1 MAARTEAQVKQAY
14 KDEHE
19 GRDPDNPIYSAS
31 YNDWLRTQPEW
42 QEESGIAQFAPEENR
57 EEVANSEAEANREEQ
72 RHRTDYDNA
81 ETNNDRAARDRAQAE
96 AAEQRERAVYAQTS
110 FNPPP
115 MPAKRPMPTSDTK
128 TPEVSTEQ
136 VDSFVDTS
144 DLDTSEAETEEPK
157 KHDYISTQVRN
168 RKKNAETRV
177 GKDTNMETE
186 TNTETKSLN
195 VGGDSDKS
203 LNAGE
208 DPHKTLPTDTETVT
222 NTRVETPPKT
232 DTNTETVSEP
242 ETPPETDTNTETETP
257 PEPAPAPLPE
267 EDLNEAGVT
276 QEDLDDGNVDETN
289 LEAAESGAKENG
301 FDPETADAKAIE
313 EAEQLGTWDKVSIGL
328 SVASS
333 ILSALTLGILP
344 PIDFRKFKNTDQK
357 LEQIQQYQKDKRDAA
372 VINNLQ
378 KEAES
383 KGITDPQEIR
393 QYVNDRFNSQS
404 RNEQRTQDFNVQ
416 NKELDTKL
424 ATGMKTLEH
433 NLEMRKLDK
442 QTINKIKEDTNNVL
456 GELKKIYAQGDVNRK
471 QAEIEAKLKDWLAE
485 NQSAYDASTQADMF
499 KYMANALKEMGVR
512 VDLDNV
518 RRAYRALQGAAN
530 TTSGNL
536 SIGPVSAG
544 GASTN

>member
-1 MAARTEAQVKQAY
+1 MAARTEEQLKQAF
-14 KDEHE
+14 KDET
-19 GRDPDNPIYSAS
+19 GRDPDNPNYSAG
-31 YNDWLRTQPEW
+31 YNNWLSAQPER
-42 QEESGIAQFAPEENR
+42 QAIAQFAKPENR
-57 EEVANSEAEANREEQ
+57 QAVANSEANANRQ
-72 RHRTDYDNA
+72 VQQLQTDYDNA

-115 MPAKRPMPTSDTK
+115 MPAKRAMPTDSTK

-144 DLDTSEAETEEPK
+144 DLDTSEAEIEEPK

-168 RKKNAETRV
+168 RTKKAATRAGKET
-177 GKDTNMETE
+177 NTE
-186 TNTETKSLN
+186 TNTEP
-195 VGGDSDKS
+195 
-203 LNAGE
+203 E
-208 DPHKTLPTDTETVT
+208 
-222 NTRVETPPKT
+222 T
-232 DTNTETVSEP
+232 DTNPEP
-242 ETPPETDTNTETETP
+242 ETPPETDTNPESETP

-276 QEDLDDGNVDETN
+276 QEDIDDGNVDETN
-289 LEAAESGAKENG
+289 VDAAEGSVKENG
-301 FDPETADAKAIE
+301 FDPDTADAKAIK
-313 EAEQLGTWDKVSIGL
+313 EAEELGTWDKVSIGL

-357 LEQIQQYQKDKRDAA
+357 LAQIQQYQRDKRDAA

-404 RNEQRTQDFNVQ
+404 RNEQRTQDFNTQ
-416 NKELDTKL
+416 NKELDNSFAK
-424 ATGMKTLEH
+424 GMKTLEH

-442 QTINKIKEDTNNVL
+442 QTINKIKEDTNNL
-456 GELKKIYAQGDVNRK
+456 IGEIKKIYAQGDVNRA
-471 QAEIEAKLKDWLAE
+471 QTMLEAKMKDWLAE
-485 NQSAYDASTQADMF
+485 NQSQYDASTQADIF
-499 KYMANALKEMGVR
+499 KYWALAIKGAGLPVNLE
-512 VDLDNV
+512 NI
-518 RRAYRALQGAAN
+518 RRASRALTGASN
-530 TTSGNL
+530 TTSVGVGVG
-536 SIGPVSAG
+536 SASVS

>member
-1 MAARTEAQVKQAY
+1 MAARTNEQLKQAFR
-14 KDEHE
+14 DE
-19 GRDPDNPIYSAS
+19 GGVDPDTIGAAAFNE
-31 YNDWLRTQPEW
+31 WLRAQPEG
-42 QEESGIAQFAPEENR
+42 QASSGIAQYATPGNQES
-57 EEVANSEAEANREEQ
+57 VANSEANANKQ
-72 RHRTDYDNA
+72 VQQLRTDYDNA
-81 ETNNDRAARDRAQAE
+81 ETNNDREARDRAQAE

-110 FNPPP
+110 LDPKP
-115 MPAKRPMPTSDTK
+115 MPAKRPMPTFEDIPEDSE
-128 TPEVSTEQ
+128 TP

-144 DLDTSEAETEEPK
+144 DLDNSEVPIEESK

-186 TNTETKSLN
+186 TNTET
-195 VGGDSDKS
+195 
-203 LNAGE
+203 
-208 DPHKTLPTDTETVT
+208 
-222 NTRVETPPKT
+222 
-232 DTNTETVSEP
+232 VSEP
-242 ETPPETDTNTETETP
+242 ETPPE
-257 PEPAPAPLPE
+257 PASAPLPE
-267 EDLNEAGVT
+267 EDLSDAGVT
-276 QEDLDDGNVDETN
+276 QDDIDNGNVDETN
-289 LEAAESGAKENG
+289 VDAAEGSVKENG
-301 FDPETADAKAIE
+301 FDPETADEKAIR

-333 ILSALTLGILP
+333 ILSALTLGIIP
-344 PIDFRKFKNTDQK
+344 SIDFRKFKNTDQK

-383 KGITDPQEIR
+383 EGITDPQEIR

-424 ATGMKTLEH
+424 ATGMKNLEH

-442 QTINKIKEDTNNVL
+442 QTINKIKEDTNNIL
-456 GELKKIYAQGDVNRK
+456 GEIKKINAQGNVNRR
-471 QAEIEAKLKDWLAE
+471 QTEAEAKLKDWLAE
-485 NQSAYDASTQADMF
+485 NQSAYDASTQADTL

-512 VDLDNV
+512 VDLDNI
-518 RRAYRALQGAAN
+518 RRAFRANTGAAN
-530 TTSGNL
+530 TTSGNI
-536 SIGPVSAG
+536 SVGPVSAG

>member
-1 MAARTEAQVKQAY
+1 MAARTEEQLKQAFRAE
-14 KDEHE
+14 K
-19 GRDPDNPIYSAS
+19 GVDPDREGSAG
-31 YNDWLRTQPEW
+31 YNEWLRAQPEW
-42 QEESGIAQFAPEENR
+42 NAESGIAQYATPENR
-57 EEVANSEAEANREEQ
+57 EAVANSEAEANRQEQ
-72 RHRTDYDNA
+72 QHRADYDNA

-115 MPAKRPMPTSDTK
+115 MPAKRAMPTSSTE

-168 RKKNAETRV
+168 RTKKAATRA
-177 GKDTNMETE
+177 GKE
-186 TNTETKSLN
+186 TNTE
-195 VGGDSDKS
+195 
-203 LNAGE
+203 
-208 DPHKTLPTDTETVT
+208 P
-222 NTRVETPPKT
+222 
-232 DTNTETVSEP
+232 
-242 ETPPETDTNTETETP
+242 ETETP

-276 QEDLDDGNVDETN
+276 QEDIDNGNVDETN
-289 LEAAESGAKENG
+289 VDAAESSVKENG
-301 FDPETADAKAIE
+301 FDPDTADANAIK
-313 EAEQLGTWDKVSIGL
+313 EAEELGTWDKVSIGL

-357 LEQIQQYQKDKRDAA
+357 LEQIQQYQRDRRDAA

-404 RNEQRTQDFNVQ
+404 RNEQRTQDFNTQ
-416 NKELDTKL
+416 NKELDNEFAK
-424 ATGMKTLEH
+424 GMKTLEH
-433 NLEMRKLDK
+433 NLEMKKLDR
-442 QTINKIKEDTNNVL
+442 QTINKIKEDTNNIL
-456 GELKKIYAQGDVNRK
+456 GEIKKIYAQGDVNRM
-471 QAEIEAKLKDWLAE
+471 QAKTEAIFKDWLAE
-485 NQSAYDASTQADMF
+485 NQSNYDATTQAAIFTYWAD
-499 KYMANALKEMGVR
+499 
-512 VDLDNV
+512 
-518 RRAYRALQGAAN
+518 ALQKAGIPVNEENIRRMARAITGASN
-530 TTSGNL
+530 TTSANVGIAGL
-536 SIGPVSAG
+536 GSIG

>member
-1 MAARTEAQVKQAY
+1 MAARTEEQLKQAFR
-14 KDEHE
+14 DEK
-19 GRDPDNPIYSAS
+19 GVDPDNPIYSAK
-31 YNDWLRTQPEW
+31 YNDWLSAQPER
-42 QEESGIAQFAPEENR
+42 QAIAQYATPENR
-57 EEVANSEAEANREEQ
+57 EAVANSEAEAARQEQ
-72 RHRTDYDNA
+72 QHRTDYDNA

-115 MPAKRPMPTSDTK
+115 MPAKRPMPTSSTK

-168 RKKNAETRV
+168 RTKKAATRV
-177 GKDTNMETE
+177 GKETE
-186 TNTETKSLN
+186 
-195 VGGDSDKS
+195 
-203 LNAGE
+203 
-208 DPHKTLPTDTETVT
+208 P
-222 NTRVETPPKT
+222 
-232 DTNTETVSEP
+232 EP
-242 ETPPETDTNTETETP
+242 ETPPETDTETT

-267 EDLNEAGVT
+267 EDLSEAGVT

-289 LEAAESGAKENG
+289 VDAAEGSVKENG
-301 FDPETADAKAIE
+301 FDPDTADVNAIK
-313 EAEQLGTWDKVSIGL
+313 EAEELGTWDKVSIGL

-357 LEQIQQYQKDKRDAA
+357 LAQIQQYQRDRRDAA

-378 KEAES
+378 KEAQS

-416 NKELDTKL
+416 NKELDNKL
-424 ATGMKTLEH
+424 ATGMKNLEH
-433 NLEMRKLDK
+433 NLEMKKLDR
-442 QTINKIKEDTNNVL
+442 QTINKIKEDTNNII
-456 GELKKIYAQGDVNRK
+456 GEIKKIYAQGDVNRA
-471 QAEIEAKLKDWLAE
+471 QTRLEAEMKDWLAE
-485 NQSAYDASTQADMF
+485 NQSQYDASTQADIF
-499 KYMANALKEMGVR
+499 KYLVSAAEAAGIPLN
-512 VDLDNV
+512 LDNI
-518 RRAYRALQGAAN
+518 RRMSRSITGAAN
-530 TTSGNL
+530 TTS
-536 SIGPVSAG
+536 AG
-544 GASTN
+544 FNVGSVGVNGASTN

>member
-1 MAARTEAQVKQAY
+1 MAARTEAQVKQAF
-14 KDEHE
+14 KDET
-19 GRDPDNPIYSAS
+19 GQDPDGLGSAG
-31 YNDWLRTQPEW
+31 YNEWLHTQPEW
-42 QEESGIAQFAPEENR
+42 QAESGIAQFATPENR

-72 RHRTDYDNA
+72 QHRTDYDNA
-81 ETNNDRAARDRAQAE
+81 ETNNDREARDRAQAE
-96 AAEQRERAVYAQTS
+96 AAEQRRRAVLAQTS

-115 MPAKRPMPTSDTK
+115 LPSKRPMPTDSTE
-128 TPEVSTEQ
+128 TPEVSTDQ

-144 DLDTSEAETEEPK
+144 DLDNSEVETEESK

-177 GKDTNMETE
+177 G
-186 TNTETKSLN
+186 
-195 VGGDSDKS
+195 
-203 LNAGE
+203 
-208 DPHKTLPTDTETVT
+208 
-222 NTRVETPPKT
+222 
-232 DTNTETVSEP
+232 TETVSEP
-242 ETPPETDTNTETETP
+242 ETPPEP
-257 PEPAPAPLPE
+257 QSAPLPE

-404 RNEQRTQDFNVQ
+404 RNEQRTQDFNTQ
-416 NKELDTKL
+416 NKELDNSFAK
-424 ATGMKTLEH
+424 GMKTLEH

-456 GELKKIYAQGDVNRK
+456 GEIKKIYAQGDVNRA
-471 QAEIEAKLKDWLAE
+471 QTRLEAKLKDWLAE
-485 NQSAYDASTQADMF
+485 NQSQYDASTQADIF
-499 KYMANALKEMGVR
+499 KYWAAALKEAGLPV
-512 VDLDNV
+512 NEENI
-518 RRAYRALQGAAN
+518 RRMARAITGASN

-536 SIGPVSAG
+536 SMGPVSASG
-544 GASTN
+544 TTTN

>member
-1 MAARTEAQVKQAY
+1 MAARTEAEVKKAF
-14 KDEHE
+14 KDKY
-19 GRDPDNPIYSAS
+19 GVNPDTLGSAK
-31 YNDWLRTQPEW
+31 YNDWLSSQPEW
-42 QEESGIAQFAPEENR
+42 NAERGIAQFATPENR
-57 EEVANSEAEANREEQ
+57 QAVANSEAEANRQEQ
-72 RHRTDYDNA
+72 QHRTDYDNA

-115 MPAKRPMPTSDTK
+115 MPAKRPMPTSNTK

-168 RKKNAETRV
+168 RTKKAATRV
-177 GKDTNMETE
+177 GK
-186 TNTETKSLN
+186 
-195 VGGDSDKS
+195 
-203 LNAGE
+203 
-208 DPHKTLPTDTETVT
+208 
-222 NTRVETPPKT
+222 ETPPEP
-232 DTNTETVSEP
+232 DTNTEP
-242 ETPPETDTNTETETP
+242 ETP

-276 QEDLDDGNVDETN
+276 QEDIDDGNVDETN
-289 LEAAESGAKENG
+289 VDAAEGSVKENG
-301 FDPETADAKAIE
+301 FDPDTADVNAIK
-313 EAEQLGTWDKVSIGL
+313 EAEELGTWDKVSIGL

-357 LEQIQQYQKDKRDAA
+357 LEQIQQYQRDKRDAA

-378 KEAES
+378 KEAQS

-416 NKELDTKL
+416 NKELDNSFAKN
-424 ATGMKTLEH
+424 MKTLEH
-433 NLEMRKLDK
+433 NLEMKKLDR
-442 QTINKIKEDTNNVL
+442 QTINKIKEDTNNIL
-456 GELKKIYAQGDVNRK
+456 GDIKKIYAQGDVNRA
-471 QAEIEAKLKDWLAE
+471 QAELEAQLKDWLAE
-485 NQSAYDASTQADMF
+485 NQSQYDASTQADIF
-499 KYMANALKEMGVR
+499 KYWALALNEAGIP
-512 VDLDNV
+512 LNLENV
-518 RRAYRALQGAAN
+518 RRGSRAITGASN
-530 TTSGNL
+530 TTSATLGV
-536 SIGPVSAG
+536 GSASVG

>member
-1 MAARTEAQVKQAY
+1 MAAGNEEQTVARTDEQLRKDFFDETGQDPNTTGSAAY
-14 KDEHE
+14 T
-19 GRDPDNPIYSAS
+19 I
-31 YNDWLRTQPEW
+31 WLSKQPEY
-42 QEESGIAQFAPEENR
+42 QEKNGIAQFAKPENR
-57 EEVANSEAEANREEQ
+57 TEVANSEANANKQ
-72 RHRTDYDNA
+72 VQQLQTDYDNA
-81 ETNNDRAARDRAQAE
+81 ETNNDREGRDRAQAE
-96 AAEQRERAVYAQTS
+96 AAELRRKAVLAQAS
-110 FNPPP
+110 FTPPP
-115 MPAKRPMPTSDTK
+115 LPTKRPMPTSSI
-128 TPEVSTEQ
+128 TPKEDPVPP

-144 DLDTSEAETEEPK
+144 DLDTSEVPIEEPK

-168 RKKNAETRV
+168 RKKNAETR
-177 GKDTNMETE
+177 
-186 TNTETKSLN
+186 
-195 VGGDSDKS
+195 
-203 LNAGE
+203 AG
-208 DPHKTLPTDTETVT
+208 T
-222 NTRVETPPKT
+222 
-232 DTNTETVSEP
+232 
-242 ETPPETDTNTETETP
+242 ETPPEEDSNDSGTETVQEPETP
-257 PEPAPAPLPE
+257 PEPAPAPETETETEPETPPLPE
-267 EDLNEAGVT
+267 DDLNEAGVT

-289 LEAAESGAKENG
+289 LEAAEGSAKENG
-301 FDPETADAKAIE
+301 FDPDTADAKAIE

-333 ILSALTLGILP
+333 ILSALTLGIIP

-404 RNEQRTQDFNVQ
+404 RNDQRTQDFNVQ

-433 NLEMRKLDK
+433 NLEMKKLDR
-442 QTINKIKEDTNNVL
+442 QTINKIKEDTNNII
-456 GELKKIYAQGDVNRK
+456 GDIKKIYAQGDVNRK

-485 NQSAYDASTQADMF
+485 NQSQYDASTQADML

-512 VDLDNV
+512 VDLDNI
-518 RRAYRALQGAAN
+518 RRAHRALTGASN
-530 TTSGNL
+530 TTSASVGA
-536 SIGPVSAG
+536 GPMSVS

>member
-1 MAARTEAQVKQAY
+1 MAARTREQLEQDFYAEKKV
-14 KDEHE
+14 
-19 GRDPDNPIYSAS
+19 DPKTIGAAAFA
-31 YNDWLRTQPEW
+31 DWLRAQPEG
-42 QEESGIAQFAPEENR
+42 QAESGIAQFATPENR
-57 EEVANSEAEANREEQ
+57 EAVANSEATATAQEQ
-72 RHRTDYDNA
+72 QHRTDYDNA
-81 ETNNDRAARDRAQAE
+81 ETNNDRAARDAAQAE

-110 FNPPP
+110 LNPQP
-115 MPAKRPMPTSDTK
+115 MPAKRAMPTSSTE
-128 TPEVSTEQ
+128 TPEENLDQ

-144 DLDTSEAETEEPK
+144 DLDNSEAEIEEPK

-177 GKDTNMETE
+177 GK
-186 TNTETKSLN
+186 
-195 VGGDSDKS
+195 
-203 LNAGE
+203 
-208 DPHKTLPTDTETVT
+208 
-222 NTRVETPPKT
+222 
-232 DTNTETVSEP
+232 ETVSEP
-242 ETPPETDTNTETETP
+242 ETL

-276 QEDLDDGNVDETN
+276 QEDIDEGNVDETN
-289 LEAAESGAKENG
+289 VDAAEGSVKENG
-301 FDPETADAKAIE
+301 FDPDTADAKAIE

-433 NLEMRKLDK
+433 NLEMKKLDK

-456 GELKKIYAQGDVNRK
+456 GEIKKIYAQGDVNRK

-485 NQSAYDASTQADMF
+485 NQSAYDASTQADTF
-499 KYMANALKEMGVR
+499 KYMANALKEMGIR
-512 VDLDNV
+512 VDLDNI
-518 RRAYRALQGAAN
+518 RRAFRANTGAAN
-530 TTSGNL
+530 TTSANL
-536 SIGPVSAG
+536 SIAGQSVG

>member
-1 MAARTEAQVKQAY
+1 MAARTEEQVKQAF
-14 KDEHE
+14 KDTHE
-19 GRDPDNPIYSAS
+19 GRDPNNPTYSAG

-42 QEESGIAQFAPEENR
+42 NATSGIAQFAKPENR
-57 EEVANSEAEANREEQ
+57 QAVAKSEAEANRQEQ
-72 RHRTDYDNA
+72 QHRTDYDNA

-96 AAEQRERAVYAQTS
+96 AAEQRERAIYAQTS

-115 MPAKRPMPTSDTK
+115 MPAKRAMPTDSTK

-144 DLDTSEAETEEPK
+144 DLDTSEAEIEEPK

-168 RKKNAETRV
+168 RTKKAATRA
-177 GKDTNMETE
+177 GKE
-186 TNTETKSLN
+186 TNTET
-195 VGGDSDKS
+195 
-203 LNAGE
+203 E
-208 DPHKTLPTDTETVT
+208 TEPETDTNPEP
-222 NTRVETPPKT
+222 ETPPEPETDT
-232 DTNTETVSEP
+232 DTNPEP
-242 ETPPETDTNTETETP
+242 ETPPETDTNPESETP

-276 QEDLDDGNVDETN
+276 QEDIDDGNVDETN
-289 LEAAESGAKENG
+289 VDAAEGSVKENG
-301 FDPETADAKAIE
+301 FDPDTADAKAIK
-313 EAEQLGTWDKVSIGL
+313 EAEELGTWDKVSIGL

-357 LEQIQQYQKDKRDAA
+357 LAQIQQYQRDKRDAA

-404 RNEQRTQDFNVQ
+404 RNEQRTQDFNTQ
-416 NKELDTKL
+416 NKELDNSFAK
-424 ATGMKTLEH
+424 GMKTLEH

-442 QTINKIKEDTNNVL
+442 QTINKIKEDTNNL
-456 GELKKIYAQGDVNRK
+456 IGEIKKIYAQGDVNRA
-471 QAEIEAKLKDWLAE
+471 QTMLEAKMKDWLAE
-485 NQSAYDASTQADMF
+485 NQSQYDASTQADIF
-499 KYMANALKEMGVR
+499 KYWALAIKGAGLPVNLE
-512 VDLDNV
+512 NI
-518 RRAYRALQGAAN
+518 RRASRALTGASN
-530 TTSGNL
+530 TTSVGVGVG
-536 SIGPVSAG
+536 SASVS

>member
-1 MAARTEAQVKQAY
+1 MAARTEAQVKQAF
-14 KDEHE
+14 KDET
-19 GRDPDNPIYSAS
+19 GQDPDGLGSAG
-31 YNDWLRTQPEW
+31 YNEWLHTQPEW
-42 QEESGIAQFAPEENR
+42 QAESGIAQFATPENR

-72 RHRTDYDNA
+72 QHRTDYDNA
-81 ETNNDRAARDRAQAE
+81 ETNNDREARDRAQAE

-110 FNPPP
+110 LNPQP
-115 MPAKRPMPTSDTK
+115 MPAKRAMPTSSI
-128 TPEVSTEQ
+128 TPEEGHDQ

-144 DLDTSEAETEEPK
+144 DLGNSEVEIEEPK

-177 GKDTNMETE
+177 G
-186 TNTETKSLN
+186 
-195 VGGDSDKS
+195 
-203 LNAGE
+203 
-208 DPHKTLPTDTETVT
+208 
-222 NTRVETPPKT
+222 
-232 DTNTETVSEP
+232 TETVSEP
-242 ETPPETDTNTETETP
+242 ETPPEP
-257 PEPAPAPLPE
+257 QSAPLPE

-301 FDPETADAKAIE
+301 FDPDTADAKAIE

-456 GELKKIYAQGDVNRK
+456 GEIKKIYAQGDVNRK

-485 NQSAYDASTQADMF
+485 NQSAYDASTQADTF

-512 VDLDNV
+512 VDLDNI
-518 RRAYRALQGAAN
+518 RRAFRANTGAAN
-530 TTSGNL
+530 TTSANL
-536 SIGPVSAG
+536 SIAGQSVG
-544 GASTN
+544 GATTN

>member
-1 MAARTEAQVKQAY
+1 MAARTEAQIKQAF

-19 GRDPDNPIYSAS
+19 GRDPDNPIYSAG
-31 YNDWLRTQPEW
+31 YNEWLRTQPEW
-42 QEESGIAQFAPEENR
+42 NATQGIAQFATEENR
-57 EEVANSEAEANREEQ
+57 ENVANSEAEANRQEQ
-72 RHRTDYDNA
+72 QHRTDYDNA

-115 MPAKRPMPTSDTK
+115 LPTKRPMPTDSTEP
-128 TPEVSTEQ
+128 PEVSTDP

-144 DLDTSEAETEEPK
+144 DLDNSEVEIEGSK

-177 GKDTNMETE
+177 G
-186 TNTETKSLN
+186 
-195 VGGDSDKS
+195 
-203 LNAGE
+203 
-208 DPHKTLPTDTETVT
+208 TETVQ
-222 NTRVETPPKT
+222 
-232 DTNTETVSEP
+232 EP
-242 ETPPETDTNTETETP
+242 ETPPE
-257 PEPAPAPLPE
+257 PESAPLPE

-393 QYVNDRFNSQS
+393 QYVNDRFSSQS

-424 ATGMKTLEH
+424 AKGMKTLEH

-442 QTINKIKEDTNNVL
+442 QTINKIKEDTNNAL
-456 GELKKIYAQGDVNRK
+456 GEIKKIYAQGDVNRR

-499 KYMANALKEMGVR
+499 KYMANALKEAGIR
-512 VDLDNV
+512 VDLDNI
-518 RRAYRALQGAAN
+518 RRAHRALTGAAN
-530 TTSGNL
+530 TTSVNL
-536 SIGPVSAG
+536 GIEGIASAG
-544 GASTN
+544 GTSTN

>member
-1 MAARTEAQVKQAY
+1 MAARTEEQIKQAFREE
-14 KDEHE
+14 K
-19 GRDPDNPIYSAS
+19 GQDPDGLGSSA
-31 YNDWLRTQPEW
+31 YNEWLRAQPEW
-42 QEESGIAQFAPEENR
+42 NAESGIAQFAPPENR
-57 EEVANSEAEANREEQ
+57 KSVANSEANANRQEQ
-72 RHRTDYDNA
+72 QHRTDYDNA

-96 AAEQRERAVYAQTS
+96 AAEQREKAVYAQTS
-110 FNPPP
+110 LNPQ
-115 MPAKRPMPTSDTK
+115 PMPTKRPIPTSGDI
-128 TPEVSTEQ
+128 PEDSEEP

-144 DLDTSEAETEEPK
+144 DLDNSEVEIEEPK

-177 GKDTNMETE
+177 GTE
-186 TNTETKSLN
+186 TT
-195 VGGDSDKS
+195 
-203 LNAGE
+203 
-208 DPHKTLPTDTETVT
+208 
-222 NTRVETPPKT
+222 
-232 DTNTETVSEP
+232 SEP
-242 ETPPETDTNTETETP
+242 ETP

-301 FDPETADAKAIE
+301 FDPDTADAKAIE

-378 KEAES
+378 REAES
-383 KGITDPQEIR
+383 KGITDPQEVR

-442 QTINKIKEDTNNVL
+442 QTINKIKEDTNNIL
-456 GELKKIYAQGDVNRK
+456 GEIKKINAQGNVDRK
-471 QAEIEAKLKDWLAE
+471 QAEVEAKLKDWLAE
-485 NQSAYDASTQADMF
+485 NQSAYDASTQADML

-512 VDLDNV
+512 VDLDNI
-518 RRAYRALQGAAN
+518 RRAFRANTGAAN
-530 TTSGNL
+530 TTSANL
-536 SIGPVSAG
+536 SIAG
-544 GASTN
+544 QSVGGTSTN

>member
-1 MAARTEAQVKQAY
+1 MAAENEIIMRTDAQRQADFKTATGHDPNGDGSAAY
-14 KDEHE
+14 NNWLLTQEDYQKEH
-19 GRDPDNPIYSAS
+19 GLGKYAK
-31 YNDWLRTQPEW
+31 PEH
-42 QEESGIAQFAPEENR
+42 QNS
-57 EEVANSEAEANREEQ
+57 VAKSEANANKKVQ
-72 RHRTDYDNA
+72 QLQTDYDNA
-81 ETNNDRAARDRAQAE
+81 ETNNDREARDRAQAE
-96 AAEQRERAVYAQTS
+96 AAELRRKAVLAQTS
-110 FNPPP
+110 LNPPP
-115 MPAKRPMPTSDTK
+115 VPAKRAMPTSSTE

-144 DLDTSEAETEEPK
+144 DLDNSEVPIEEPK

-177 GKDTNMETE
+177 GT
-186 TNTETKSLN
+186 
-195 VGGDSDKS
+195 
-203 LNAGE
+203 
-208 DPHKTLPTDTETVT
+208 
-222 NTRVETPPKT
+222 ETPPEEDSNDSGK
-232 DTNTETVSEP
+232 ETVSEP
-242 ETPPETDTNTETETP
+242 ETPPEPAPAPPPETP
-257 PEPAPAPLPE
+257 PESETETEPETPPLPE
-267 EDLNEAGVT
+267 DDLNEAGVT
-276 QEDLDDGNVDETN
+276 QKDLDDGNVDETN
-289 LEAAESGAKENG
+289 LGAAESGVKENG

-383 KGITDPQEIR
+383 KGITDPQEVR

-416 NKELDTKL
+416 NKELDNEFAK
-424 ATGMKTLEH
+424 GMKTLEH

-442 QTINKIKEDTNNVL
+442 QTINKIKEDTNNLL
-456 GELKKIYAQGDVNRK
+456 GEIKKIYAQGDVNRM
-471 QAEIEAKLKDWLAE
+471 QAEIEAKFKDWLAE
-485 NQSAYDASTQADMF
+485 NQSNYDASTQAAIFTYWAD
-499 KYMANALKEMGVR
+499 ALKKAGLPVNEE
-512 VDLDNV
+512 NI
-518 RRAYRALQGAAN
+518 RRMARAIQGASN
-530 TTSGNL
+530 TTSANL
-536 SIGPVSAG
+536 DIAGIASVG

>member
-1 MAARTEAQVKQAY
+1 MAARTEAQVQQAY
-14 KDEHE
+14 KDYLRGQ
-19 GRDPDNPIYSAS
+19 GRDPDNPMYSAG
-31 YNDWLRTQPEW
+31 YNDWLHTQPEW
-42 QEESGIAQFAPEENR
+42 NAENGIAQFATPENR
-57 EEVANSEAEANREEQ
+57 EAVANSEAEANRQEQ
-72 RHRTDYDNA
+72 QHRTDYDNA

-96 AAEQRERAVYAQTS
+96 AAEQRRRAVLAQTS
-110 FNPPP
+110 FTPPP
-115 MPAKRPMPTSDTK
+115 LPTKRPMPTSNTT
-128 TPEVSTEQ
+128 TPEVSTDQ

-144 DLDTSEAETEEPK
+144 DLDTSEVPIEESK

-177 GKDTNMETE
+177 G
-186 TNTETKSLN
+186 
-195 VGGDSDKS
+195 
-203 LNAGE
+203 
-208 DPHKTLPTDTETVT
+208 
-222 NTRVETPPKT
+222 
-232 DTNTETVSEP
+232 TETVSEP
-242 ETPPETDTNTETETP
+242 ETPPETDTNTDTNS
-257 PEPAPAPLPE
+257 EPAPAPLPE

-404 RNEQRTQDFNVQ
+404 RNEQRTQDFNIQ
-416 NKELDTKL
+416 NKELDNNFAK
-424 ATGMKTLEH
+424 GMKTLEH

-456 GELKKIYAQGDVNRK
+456 GEIKKIYAQGDVNK
-471 QAEIEAKLKDWLAE
+471 MQARLEAELKDWLAE
-485 NQSAYDASTQADMF
+485 NQSNYDASTQAAIFTYWAD
-499 KYMANALKEMGVR
+499 
-512 VDLDNV
+512 
-518 RRAYRALQGAAN
+518 ALQKSGLPVNEENIRRMARAITGASN
-530 TTSGNL
+530 TTSANL
-536 SIGPVSAG
+536 DIAGVVSAG